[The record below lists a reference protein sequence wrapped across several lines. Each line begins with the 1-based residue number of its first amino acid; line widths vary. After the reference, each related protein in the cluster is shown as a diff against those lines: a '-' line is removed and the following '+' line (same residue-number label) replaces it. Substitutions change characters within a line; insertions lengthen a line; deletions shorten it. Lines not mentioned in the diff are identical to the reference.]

1 MAREHRIPRS
11 GYSSQVPSPGA
22 VPPARIDWK
31 AYGVAVGLVV
41 VATSVSALERAV
53 FALPDIVMLHLVAI
67 MIVASRFGRG
77 PALLSA
83 LLSVASYDFFFI
95 PPFHTFDVSDVRHTL
110 TFVMMF
116 VTGLVISGLTFR
128 IRRQEQEARVQA
140 LRVRTE
146 ELRSSLLSAVSHDLR
161 TPLAVITGASTTLL
175 DSSTSLA
182 EGQKRDLL
190 QTISEEAE
198 RLERLVA
205 NLLDMTR
212 VESGSLQVKREWMP
226 LEEIVVSVLSRL
238 ESKLRDRPVRTDLP
252 AELPLLSVDPI
263 LFEQVFI
270 NLFENVSK
278 YTPKGTPVDVRARVN
293 DERIV
298 IEIMDHGPGIPAG
311 EEERV
316 FEKFV
321 RGPNAGTGGVGL
333 GLAICRG
340 IVEAHG
346 GRLSAENRSEGG
358 ATFRIELPIV
368 GTAPP
373 FPAEKDSEVAA

>member
-1 MAREHRIPRS
+1 
-11 GYSSQVPSPGA
+11 
-22 VPPARIDWK
+22 VPPARFDWK

-41 VATSVSALERAV
+41 VATSVSAFERAV
-53 FALPDIVMLHLVAI
+53 FALADIVMLHLVAI

-95 PPFHTFDVSDVRHTL
+95 PPFHTFDVTDVRHTL

-140 LRVRTE
+140 LRARTE

-175 DSSTSLA
+175 DSSTTVTES
-182 EGQKRDLL
+182 QKRDLL

-205 NLLDMTR
+205 NLLEMTR
-212 VESGSLQVKREWMP
+212 VESGSLSVKREWMP
-226 LEEIVVSVLSRL
+226 LEEIVVSVLARF
-238 ESKLRDRPVRTDLP
+238 ESKLHDRPVRTDLP
-252 AELPLLSVDPI
+252 AGLPLLSVDPI

-278 YTPKGTPVDVRARVN
+278 YTPAGTPVDVRARVN

-311 EEERV
+311 AEESV
-316 FEKFV
+316 FEKFF
-321 RGPNAGTGGVGL
+321 RGPNVGTGGVGL
-333 GLAICRG
+333 GLASCRG
-340 IVEAHG
+340 IVDAHG
-346 GRLSAENRSEGG
+346 GRLSAENRAEGG

-368 GTAPP
+368 GAAPP